1 MANLHFFLKKK
12 IRYFQNISHFCKK
25 KIMLDKLLIKHF
37 IDYLRLEQS
46 MSDNSIAAYAH
57 DIEMFMDFLNG
68 VNKSTSLKDI
78 QQEDIEEFFA
88 HLYDI
93 GLSARSQARI
103 LSGIKK
109 FYSYLIQENIVVENP
124 TTLISSPSIGR
135 HLPDV
140 LSYQEISSMI
150 DNIDLSQQF
159 GHRNK
164 AIIEV
169 MYGCGLR
176 VSEVITLKISNI
188 YVEDEFLRI
197 IGKGNKERLVP
208 ISKSIIKTLKLYLE
222 GERIQQEINPKHT
235 DTVFINKRGTGLS
248 RQMIFLM
255 IKDLAEKS
263 GIKKNIGPHTIRH
276 SFATHLLEGGAD
288 LRAVQQMLGHSNIST
303 TEIYTHVSD
312 QYLREIISIYHP
324 RYND

>member
-1 MANLHFFLKKK
+1 MRIFL
-12 IRYFQNISHFCKK
+12 IFVK
-25 KIMLDKLLIKHF
+25 KIMLEKSLIKHF

-46 MSDNSIAAYAH
+46 MSDNSVVAYAH
-57 DIEMFMDFLNG
+57 DIEMFLDFLNG
-68 VNKSTSLKDI
+68 VNKYTSLKDI
-78 QQEDIEEFFA
+78 QQEDIEAFFA
-88 HLYDI
+88 NLYDL
-93 GLSARSQARI
+93 GLSASSQARI

-109 FYSYLIQENIVVENP
+109 FYAYLIQEKIVAENP
-124 TTLISSPSIGR
+124 TLLISSPSIGR

-140 LSYQEISSMI
+140 LTYPEINSMI
-150 DNIDLSQQF
+150 ECIDLSQQF

-164 AIIEV
+164 AILEI

-188 YVEDEFLRI
+188 YIKDEFIRI
-197 IGKGNKERLVP
+197 IGKGNKERLIP
-208 ISKSIIKTLKLYLE
+208 ISKSIIKTLKLYIE
-222 GERIQQEINPKHT
+222 GERMQQEINTKHT
-235 DTVFINKRGTGLS
+235 DTVFINKRGSGLS
-248 RQMIFLM
+248 RQMIFLI
-255 IKDLAEKS
+255 IKGLAEKA

-312 QYLREIISIYHP
+312 QYLRGIISIFHP
-324 RYND
+324 RFND

>member
-1 MANLHFFLKKK
+1 
-12 IRYFQNISHFCKK
+12 
-25 KIMLDKLLIKHF
+25 MLEKSLIKHF

-46 MSDNSIAAYAH
+46 MSDNSVVAYAH
-57 DIEMFMDFLNG
+57 DIEMFLDFLNG
-68 VNKSTSLKDI
+68 VNKYTSLKDI
-78 QQEDIEEFFA
+78 QQEDIEAFFA
-88 HLYDI
+88 NLYDL
-93 GLSARSQARI
+93 GLSASSQARI

-109 FYSYLIQENIVVENP
+109 FYAYLIQEKIVAENP
-124 TTLISSPSIGR
+124 TLLISSPSIGR

-140 LSYQEISSMI
+140 LTYPEINSMI
-150 DNIDLSQQF
+150 ECIDLSQQF

-164 AIIEV
+164 AILEI

-188 YVEDEFLRI
+188 YIKDEFIRI
-197 IGKGNKERLVP
+197 IGKGNKERLIP
-208 ISKSIIKTLKLYLE
+208 ISKSIIKTMKLYIE
-222 GERIQQEINPKHT
+222 GERMQQEINTKHT
-235 DTVFINKRGTGLS
+235 DTVFINKRGSGLS
-248 RQMIFLM
+248 RQMIFLI
-255 IKDLAEKS
+255 IKGLAEKA

-312 QYLREIISIYHP
+312 QYLREIISIFHP
-324 RYND
+324 RFND

>member
-1 MANLHFFLKKK
+1 
-12 IRYFQNISHFCKK
+12 
-25 KIMLDKLLIKHF
+25 MLEKSLIKHF

-46 MSDNSIAAYAH
+46 MSDNSVVAYAH
-57 DIEMFMDFLNG
+57 DIEMFLDFLNG
-68 VNKSTSLKDI
+68 VNKYTSLKDI
-78 QQEDIEEFFA
+78 EQEDIEAFFA
-88 HLYDI
+88 NLYDL
-93 GLSARSQARI
+93 GLSASSQARI

-109 FYSYLIQENIVVENP
+109 FYAYLIQEKIVAENP
-124 TTLISSPSIGR
+124 TLLISSPSIGR

-140 LSYQEISSMI
+140 LTYPEINSMI
-150 DNIDLSQQF
+150 ECIDLSQQF

-164 AIIEV
+164 AILEI

-188 YVEDEFLRI
+188 YIKDEFIRI
-197 IGKGNKERLVP
+197 IGKGNKERLIP
-208 ISKSIIKTLKLYLE
+208 ISKSIIKTLKLYIE
-222 GERIQQEINPKHT
+222 GERMQQEINTKHT
-235 DTVFINKRGTGLS
+235 DTVFINKRGSGLS
-248 RQMIFLM
+248 RQMIFLI
-255 IKDLAEKS
+255 IKGLAEKA

-312 QYLREIISIYHP
+312 QYLREIISIFHP
-324 RYND
+324 RFND

>member
-1 MANLHFFLKKK
+1 MQIYIFFSKKRFV
-12 IRYFQNISHFCKK
+12 ILRIFLIFVK
-25 KIMLDKLLIKHF
+25 KIMLEKSLIKHF

-46 MSDNSIAAYAH
+46 MSDNSVAAYAH
-57 DIEMFMDFLNG
+57 DIEMFLDFLNG
-68 VNKSTSLKDI
+68 VNKYTSLKDI
-78 QQEDIEEFFA
+78 QQEDIEAFFA
-88 HLYDI
+88 NLYDL
-93 GLSARSQARI
+93 GLSASSQARI

-109 FYSYLIQENIVVENP
+109 FYAYLIQEKIVAENP
-124 TTLISSPSIGR
+124 TLLISSPSIGR

-140 LSYQEISSMI
+140 LTYPEINSMI
-150 DNIDLSQQF
+150 ECIDLSQQF

-164 AIIEV
+164 AILEI

-188 YVEDEFLRI
+188 YIKDEFIRI
-197 IGKGNKERLVP
+197 IGKGNKERLIP
-208 ISKSIIKTLKLYLE
+208 ISKSIIKTLKLYIE
-222 GERIQQEINPKHT
+222 GERMQQEINTKHT
-235 DTVFINKRGTGLS
+235 DTVFINKRGSGLS
-248 RQMIFLM
+248 RQMIFLI
-255 IKDLAEKS
+255 IKGLAEKA

-312 QYLREIISIYHP
+312 QYLREIISIFHP
-324 RYND
+324 RFND